1 MKDLPNVV
9 RIIGVDYLVSEGNER
24 EDPRLRENA
33 AIIDHC
39 ACVIRFDESWGEGPR
54 AVEYMLHEILH
65 GVEVACDLRLKER
78 VVASLARGF
87 AAVLLD
93 NPGLR
98 SWIERQ
104 AEVAN
109 ERTRMES

>member
-24 EDPRLRENA
+24 DDPRLRENA

-39 ACVIRFDESWGEGPR
+39 ACEIRFDESWSEGTR

-78 VVASLARGF
+78 VVASLARGL

-93 NPGLR
+93 NPCFR

-104 AEVAN
+104 AEAAN